1 MALKHDFLK
10 TDSAVQRN
18 GLISYGNVSNYK
30 EP

>member
-18 GLISYGNVSNYK
+18 GLRSYESVNNYK
-30 EP
+30 ES